1 MTNTTHTM
9 ARKRAAACGMSAILC
24 AVLVAAFFSM
34 AVVGRAYA
42 DESGAA
48 FATPAFAADEASR
61 LGGSKAF
68 EVTVFQRI
76 DAPAAQSGAIDTWSY
91 VFEAVDAASPM
102 PEGSEG
108 GRYAWRMTGDV
119 RMSFSIGPA
128 AKPGVY
134 RYRMWQEHPAS
145 VPPGYTLDGRVY
157 EVSAYAADD
166 GTIYA
171 AVCSAQGDA
180 AKTADPGWTVSFEAP
195 ETAPSATS
203 RPSGAFWRGLLSR
216 LPKTGDI
223 SMVAIAA
230 AGVLAVAGIA
240 IVVLARRLRERED
253 RREKGRFDDGMQED
267 MR

>member
-34 AVVGRAYA
+34 AVAGRAYA

-61 LGGSKAF
+61 LDGSKAF

-145 VPPGYTLDGRVY
+145 VSPGYTLDGRVY

-203 RPSGAFWRGLLSR
+203 RPSGAFWQGLLSR